1 MKKFSRYS
9 VFLLLFVALLCWVR
23 PDIAHSGTSGQ
34 PEEPLI
40 LQELLRAHPDL
51 VLDVLRDHP
60 LELIEILEQAVAI
73 KREADQRRQEQADLA
88 MDRHPVISPD
98 RPIRGN
104 PDAPVTIVEYSDF
117 LCPYCSQAT
126 ETVKHLMA
134 QDQDGRFRLVFKHLP
149 LNPVSHELA
158 LAFEAV
164 ALQNHEAAW
173 KLHGQLFQQQG
184 RLRGGGA
191 EIVLQEIIAGL
202 DIDTEQFAVDR
213 RRQELAGVIQ
223 ADMEEARRFGF
234 TGTPMFLVNGIPL
247 RGAVPMSEF
256 QRVIELAMSR
266 DASDSRTDKE

>member
-1 MKKFSRYS
+1 MKKFSSYF
-9 VFLLLFVALLCWVR
+9 VFLFLVVALLGWVR
-23 PDIAHSGTSGQ
+23 PDTAHSDTSEQ
-34 PEEPLI
+34 PEERLM
-40 LQELLRAHPDL
+40 LQELLSAHPDL
-51 VLDVLRDHP
+51 ILDVLRDHP

-88 MDRHPVISPD
+88 MDRHPAISLE

-134 QDQDGRFRLVFKHLP
+134 REQNGRLRLVFKHLP
-149 LNPVSHELA
+149 LNPISHELA

-164 ALQNHEAAW
+164 ALQSHEAAW
-173 KLHGQLFQQQG
+173 ELHNRLFQQQG

-191 EIVLQEIIAGL
+191 EIVLQEIISGL
-202 DIDTEQFAVDR
+202 DIDPEQFAADR
-213 RRQELAGVIQ
+213 RHPELAGVIQ

-234 TGTPMFLVNGIPL
+234 SGTPMFLVNGIPL

-266 DASDSRTDKE
+266 DASGTRTDKE